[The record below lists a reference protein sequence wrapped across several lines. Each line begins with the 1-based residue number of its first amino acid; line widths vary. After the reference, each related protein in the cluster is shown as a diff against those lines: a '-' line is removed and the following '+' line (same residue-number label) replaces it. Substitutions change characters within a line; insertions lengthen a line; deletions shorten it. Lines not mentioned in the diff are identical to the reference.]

1 LLPKKIACTIP
12 GATEIELSVEDG
24 NPEVSVK
31 VDRDKMAALGLSLQ
45 TVGMTIQT
53 LVETQTGV

>member
-1 LLPKKIACTIP
+1 MLLGLIVTGPDVESAMNLLLLPKITIP

-31 VDRDKMAALGLSLQ
+31 
-45 TVGMTIQT
+45 
-53 LVETQTGV
+53 

>member
-1 LLPKKIACTIP
+1 MKFAIAAEKELRTIP

-31 VDRDKMAALGLSLQ
+31 
-45 TVGMTIQT
+45 
-53 LVETQTGV
+53 